1 METNRHHL
9 FFQKKNYKTGL
20 ERRLRNNPAF
30 VIPMDIG
37 IHRDLHHEVGQPLKP
52 DSRLIYGILDN
63 LDNHLHRGP
72 LDGVLYTV
80 EYLEDSEHK
89 QAERLAVNLSRQLGF
104 VVLGV
109 SDEWKK
115 LQI

>member
-1 METNRHHL
+1 MENLHHV
-9 FFQKKNYKTGL
+9 FFRRRDYNTRA
-20 ERRLRNNPAF
+20 ERKLRNNRTF
-30 VIPMDIG
+30 IIPMEVG
-37 IHRDLHHEVGQPLKP
+37 IHSDLHAHIPYVPKP
-52 DSRLIYGILDN
+52 NHNLIYGILDN

-80 EYLEDSEHK
+80 EYLEGVETK
-89 QAERLAVNLSRQLGF
+89 QAERLAMNLTRQLGF

-109 SDEWKK
+109 SDEWKE

>member
-20 ERRLRNNPAF
+20 ERRLRNHPAF
-30 VIPMDIG
+30 IIPMDIG
-37 IHRDLHHEVGQPLKP
+37 IHRGLHQEVKQPLKP

-72 LDGVLYTV
+72 LDGVFYTV
-80 EYLEDSEHK
+80 EYLEGVETK
-89 QAERLAVNLSRQLGF
+89 QAERLAMNLTRQLGF

-109 SDEWKK
+109 CDEWKE